1 MKKIISLFLIVMV
14 GACSE
19 LDFVYKDSKN
29 IINPLYGKTKVDTSG
44 VDLAF
49 LNSYTP
55 MLFGKNK
62 EPIFNL
68 LINIKEKKTKR
79 SVETNQ
85 AISNIRYELR
95 FVYTLTFN
103 KKNCVTYKKEI
114 LSNFSIIPKSAGF
127 NYGTDA
133 SLEKKYELVT
143 TDNLNEF
150 ISFLSD
156 VEIEDCL

>member
-14 GACSE
+14 SACSE
-19 LDFVYKDSKN
+19 IDFVYKDSKN
-29 IINPLYGKTKVDTSG
+29 IINPLYGKTKLDISG
-44 VDLAF
+44 VDLTF

-62 EPIFNL
+62 EQTFTL
-68 LINIKEKKTKR
+68 LINIKEKITKR

-85 AISNIRYELR
+85 ATSNIRYELR
-95 FVYTLTFN
+95 FVYSLIFN

-114 LSNFSIIPKSAGF
+114 LSNFSIIPKSAGY

-133 SLEKKYELVT
+133 SLEKKYELAI

-156 VEIEDCL
+156 VKIKDCL

>member
-62 EPIFNL
+62 EPIFSL

-143 TDNLNEF
+143 SDNLNEF

>member
-14 GACSE
+14 SACSE
-19 LDFVYKDSKN
+19 IDFVYKDSKN
-29 IINPLYGKTKVDTSG
+29 IINPLYGKTKLDISG
-44 VDLAF
+44 VDLTF

-62 EPIFNL
+62 EQTFTL
-68 LINIKEKKTKR
+68 LINIKEKITKR

-85 AISNIRYELR
+85 ATSNIRYELR
-95 FVYTLTFN
+95 FVYSLIFN

-114 LSNFSIIPKSAGF
+114 LSNFSIIPKSAGY

-133 SLEKKYELVT
+133 SLEKKYELAIT
-143 TDNLNEF
+143 NNLNEF

-156 VEIEDCL
+156 VNIKDCL

>member
-1 MKKIISLFLIVMV
+1 MV
-14 GACSE
+14 SACSE
-19 LDFVYKDSKN
+19 IDFVYKDSKN
-29 IINPLYGKTKVDTSG
+29 IINPLYGKTKLDISG
-44 VDLAF
+44 VDLTF

-62 EPIFNL
+62 EQIFNL
-68 LINIKEKKTKR
+68 LINIKEKITKR

-85 AISNIRYELR
+85 ATSNIRYELR
-95 FVYTLTFN
+95 FVYSLIFN

-114 LSNFSIIPKSAGF
+114 LSNFSIIPKSAGY

-133 SLEKKYELVT
+133 SLEKKYELAI

-156 VEIEDCL
+156 VKIKDCL

>member
-19 LDFVYKDSKN
+19 IDFVYKDSKN

-55 MLFGKNK
+55 MLFGKSK

-68 LINIKEKKTKR
+68 LINIKEKKIKR

-85 AISNIRYELR
+85 ATSNIRYELR

-103 KKNCVTYKKEI
+103 EKNCVTYKKEI

-156 VEIEDCL
+156 VKIEDCL